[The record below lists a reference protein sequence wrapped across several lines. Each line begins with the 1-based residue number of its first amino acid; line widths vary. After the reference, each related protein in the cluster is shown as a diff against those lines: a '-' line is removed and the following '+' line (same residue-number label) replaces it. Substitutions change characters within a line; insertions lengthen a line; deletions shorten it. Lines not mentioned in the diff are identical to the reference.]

1 VAALGSAAAIV
12 ACHVLAYGDTGTHYP
27 QYKVVMALALVVAG
41 KLAVATG
48 GWPGRAAAAAPGPA

>member
-1 VAALGSAAAIV
+1 
-12 ACHVLAYGDTGTHYP
+12 
-27 QYKVVMALALVVAG
+27 MALALVVAG